1 LWAQEANSTVN
12 FQSSSR
18 LNSLFPFLDS
28 YLTWKYSV
36 MQIFITNLRKMNVL
50 YFPMEPSNQK

>member
-1 LWAQEANSTVN
+1 
-12 FQSSSR
+12 
-18 LNSLFPFLDS
+18 
-28 YLTWKYSV
+28 